1 MLVTIDNDADSGN
14 VPGTKRVT
22 GEEGWTKIKACQLD
36 SKSSRALKVL
46 EIKFIG
52 FYMFDSLT
60 RRIWMLKR
68 ESRWSYM
75 KWKWPTPMYL
85 LDLMLSKEDQFS
97 QIGIRMLKDFRM
109 YINVS
114 IFLPPWIKT
123 NIYHNIWIKT

>member
-85 LDLMLSKEDQFS
+85 LDLMLSKEDQFW
-97 QIGIRMLKDFRM
+97 QTGIPMLKVFWM
-109 YINVS
+109 STNAS
-114 IFLPPWIKT
+114 IFLHPWIKI
-123 NIYHNIWIKT
+123 NIYLNI

>member
-46 EIKFIG
+46 EIKFFG
-52 FYMFDSLT
+52 FYLFDSLT
-60 RRIWMLKR
+60 RRIWMSKR

-75 KWKWPTPMYL
+75 KLKWPTPMYL
-85 LDLMLSKEDQFS
+85 LDLMLSKGDQFW
-97 QIGIRMLKDFRM
+97 QTGIPMLKDFWM
-109 YINVS
+109 STNAS
-114 IFLPPWIKT
+114 IFLHPWIKI
-123 NIYHNIWIKT
+123 NIYLNI